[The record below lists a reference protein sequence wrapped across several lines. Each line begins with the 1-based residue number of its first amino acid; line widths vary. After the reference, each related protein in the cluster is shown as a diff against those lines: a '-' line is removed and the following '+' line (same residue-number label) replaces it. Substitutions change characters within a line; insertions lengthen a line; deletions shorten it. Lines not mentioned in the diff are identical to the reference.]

1 MRKRIIV
8 GTVFV
13 TALLAITILM
23 PLKFGVLILVGIALW
38 GQWELYTILD
48 KAGYPAHRFLG
59 MIGGAAL
66 VIAAWYADR
75 LTLYGGFANL
85 SLAILAISV
94 VVIFVAQLRYGISES
109 CLPRLC
115 GTFLGLLY
123 TPLLLS
129 FMALLANDWL
139 GKDGRLLVM
148 YLISVVKM
156 SDTGA
161 YFTGRALGKHKM
173 APAIS
178 PKKTWEG
185 LAGGIAGS
193 CLAGFIWY
201 YFTQGDLIV
210 VDITMPHVVVIPVM
224 LAVLG
229 VLGDLIESQ
238 FKRAAEIKDSSR
250 SVPGMGGILDVLDSL
265 LLACPVLYM
274 YVQFVLL

>member
-1 MRKRIIV
+1 MGKRIIV
-8 GTVFV
+8 GSVFI
-13 TALLAITILM
+13 TALVAITVLM
-23 PLKFGVLILVGIALW
+23 PLQFGVLILVAVALW
-38 GQWELYTILD
+38 GQWEFYAIVD
-48 KAGYPAHRFLG
+48 KAGYPAHRLLG
-59 MIGGAAL
+59 MMGGAAL
-66 VIAAWYADR
+66 VVTAWYADR

-94 VVIFVAQLRYGISES
+94 VVVFIAQLRYGSRES

-123 TPLLLS
+123 APLLLS

-139 GKDGRLLVM
+139 GEDGRLLVM

-161 YFTGRALGKHKM
+161 YFIGRAFGRHKM
-173 APAIS
+173 VPSIS

-185 LAGGIAGS
+185 LAGGVAGS

-201 YFTQGDLIV
+201 YFTRGDLIV

-238 FKRAAEIKDSSR
+238 FKRAAEIKDSFR
-250 SVPGMGGILDVLDSL
+250 TVPGMGGILDVLDSL